1 MGKYI
6 CCNFDNFDTTAA
18 LMRDCGIADSTA
30 VCNEYVISCLLF
42 AVDHV
47 SLSVSVSLFISVFFF
62 VFILVHDCYAAH
74 RGGSRA
80 VRYGGGQPLSLSPPS
95 PPLPSSP
102 SPPPPLEVGAP

>member
-1 MGKYI
+1 MSEAIMGKYI

-80 VRYGGGQPLSLSPPS
+80 VRYGGGNPFPFPLPPLPS
-95 PPLPSSP
+95 PPLL
-102 SPPPPLEVGAP
+102 PLPLL